1 MSDFFCVISCLLQI
15 VLLAVVILNNYDYII
30 MVNKQIYKAITTAS
44 NTIKAQIR
52 RHDTPIKSMLL
63 IPIWHPM
70 AL

>member
-1 MSDFFCVISCLLQI
+1 
-15 VLLAVVILNNYDYII
+15 

-44 NTIKAQIR
+44 NTIKVQIR